1 MIVDVHVHLVGMNAE
16 NGCLVSKKLSSGVVF
31 HLLTFALGLRG
42 IERGALDRAYREKL
56 VDWVHES
63 EVDAIGLLALDAVY
77 DDHGKLDEG
86 RTHVYVPN
94 DYLFDVASISEQIL
108 PIASINPQRRDAID
122 ELERVADKGAVC
134 IKMLPNSQAFD
145 PGDERYTPFWRK
157 MAELEMPVVTHTS
170 FEHTIPAYNQEFGR
184 PERLKLA
191 LDEGVTVIAAH
202 CASSGV
208 AHIHEDI
215 DTWFEMLRR
224 WPNLYGDISAMA
236 SVSRFPYIHRVLADE
251 VALDRVCLGSDFPIP
266 VSPMVFATRIG
277 FKRATEL
284 GRISNPLQRN
294 LEVFRAL
301 GVPEDVFTRGATLL
315 RMS

>member
-16 NGCLVSKKLSSGVVF
+16 NGCLVSRRLSSGVVF

-42 IERGALDRAYREKL
+42 VERGALDRAYREKL
-56 VDWVHES
+56 LDWVHGS

-77 DDHGKLDEG
+77 DDGGRLDEG

-108 PIASINPQRRDAID
+108 PIASVNPQRRDALE
-122 ELERVADKGAVC
+122 ELERVSELGAVA

-145 PGDERYTPFWRK
+145 PAAERYQPFWRR
-157 MAELEMPVVTHTS
+157 MAALDMPVLTHTS
-170 FEHTIPAYNQEFGR
+170 FEHTIPAYDQEFGR
-184 PERLKLA
+184 PERLALA

-202 CASSGV
+202 CASSGI
-208 AHIHEDI
+208 AHLHEDI
-215 DTWFEMLRR
+215 DTWLGMLRR

-236 SVSRFPYIHRVLADE
+236 SVARFPYIHRILADE
-251 VALDRVCLGSDFPIP
+251 LAIERVCLGSDFPIP
-266 VSPMVFATRIG
+266 VSPMVFSTRLG
-277 FKRATEL
+277 FKRAMEL
-284 GRISNPLQRN
+284 GRIENPIQRN

-301 GVPEDVFTRGATLL
+301 GVPEDVFERGATLL
-315 RMS
+315 RL